1 MKEIKFFPVKKEVEL
16 GGSAP
21 NPAFKFIPE
30 WYKNIPIYADN
41 EKKLSMKENAQM
53 HNHTLKKCVPFLDA
67 MTSGYVFALDDD
79 IYVEQVNNEPYIRW
93 KSDVEIITWHSLNQF
108 PGFSIPDDYHYM
120 VAKFHNDWKIT
131 TPKGYSLFCT
141 HPSNRF
147 DLPFRTISGFV
158 DTDTY
163 SQPIQF
169 PFILKKGFEGIIEAG
184 TPVAQLIPIKRDDWK
199 SIQEPYNADVAYKN
213 FRAFRRTFANSYR
226 KNFWQK
232 KKYQ

>member
-1 MKEIKFFPVKKEVEL
+1 MKEINFFPTKKEVEL
-16 GGSAP
+16 GGFAP
-21 NPAFKFIPE
+21 EPAFGSIPE
-30 WYKNIPIYADN
+30 WYKNIPIFTNND
-41 EKKLSMKENAQM
+41 KKLSMRNNAMM
-53 HNHTLKKCVPFLDA
+53 HNHTMKKCVPFLDA
-67 MTSGYVFALDDD
+67 MTAGYVFTLDDD
-79 IYVEQVNNEPYIRW
+79 IHIEQVNNEPYIRW
-93 KSDVEIITWHSLNQF
+93 KSNVEMITWHGTDQF
-108 PGFSIPDDYHYM
+108 PGFHIPDDYHYM

-163 SQPIQF
+163 TMPIQF

-199 SIQEPYNADVAYKN
+199 SVKEPYNADTAYTDKRK
-213 FRAFRRTFANSYR
+213 FWRTFANSYR
-226 KNFWQK
+226 KNSWQK